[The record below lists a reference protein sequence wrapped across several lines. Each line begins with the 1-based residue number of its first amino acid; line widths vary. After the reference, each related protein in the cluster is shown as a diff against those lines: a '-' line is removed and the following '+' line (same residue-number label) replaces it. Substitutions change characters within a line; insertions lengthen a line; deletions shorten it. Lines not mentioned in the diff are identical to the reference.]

1 MNEKTVSEILLKA
14 IEKMAQQEHLETD
27 ESWKKEAIQALD
39 ERIAAYNKL
48 TFAGLQQKPNLN

>member
-14 IEKMAQQEHLETD
+14 IEKMAQQEPLEHD

-48 TFAGLQQKPNLN
+48 TFAGLRQKPNLN

>member
-14 IEKMAQQEHLETD
+14 IEKMAQQERLAND

-39 ERIAAYNKL
+39 EQVAAFNKL
-48 TFAGLQQKPNLN
+48 TFASLRQKPNLN